1 MEGKVFIS
9 IAEPLETYWYILPI

>member
-9 IAEPLETYWYILPI
+9 ITEPLETYWYILPI